1 LMYKITGGS
10 SNGIV
15 LYIRFFKEVTEFG
28 RSVSYTYFLAE
39 LLSDFIHAFGLHPA
53 HGSALATLP
62 LYFAG
67 RQKKM
72 VSFFKIM
79 IFRCH
84 PKNWNKIFFGM
95 SLFEKFTGINSRN
108 NFIEKIQWSRKKTNL
123 MTCSNRKCI
132 VRL

>member
-1 LMYKITGGS
+1 MVAIFRKQLIGFRHFIKRNVIANLLFESRYGKCFNCCVVSVYYHYAKAAKKLMYKITGGS

-79 IFRCH
+79 IF
-84 PKNWNKIFFGM
+84 
-95 SLFEKFTGINSRN
+95 
-108 NFIEKIQWSRKKTNL
+108 
-123 MTCSNRKCI
+123 
-132 VRL
+132 